1 MKINIIL
8 ALCLAT
14 FTLTNCSKD
23 NKTLI
28 IGKWTANSY
37 TETQYKNN
45 LVEKIEVK
53 YFSRA
58 NTLEFKEQVS
68 SQGTVT
74 VTDDLNIET
83 GDYLMMDTAVNIW
96 TPKSGN
102 TSYSIKS
109 LSSNELSL
117 VKTKTGS
124 TNEYKEYLTKYT
136 R

>member
-1 MKINIIL
+1 MKFNIIL